1 MELEPYR
8 RSFTVESLPI
18 EIMDHILSY
27 LSYDEIS
34 VYRRVSRHFNG
45 CCQRLLNQGF
55 FRAERFHAQCL
66 KAVKKQLPRRE
77 SERRTHPLAR
87 HCEILTSIETRLSL
101 LSMTFMKYM
110 DMNLCCFIP
119 GKVIDEIF
127 RVLRLVQG
135 AGHGCTTTPPRA
147 HEILQELRDISSM
160 AMEHFDERIAPG
172 LKLHVGPMKPTLGFI
187 GAGHHGPC
195 AITATVPRSSELAT
209 ATSILGRVQKP
220 CVHAAAHSSLT
231 EEIKQVRA
239 ANLSLRKSLTE
250 CKSKLTAQSKKQ
262 CEQEK
267 RAHDQAQLIAEQGS
281 RLAEQEG
288 KLNELN
294 RKLLEQHREF
304 TDVLEEVSRLRE
316 QVASSSS
323 NGVSGIGEPDQS
335 DGAETLQKTMRPRC
349 GRKGSNAARE
359 TTVSSSKRRNADGAL
374 PDIEPSRKRQCKDKV
389 AAEVERP
396 RRTGMATRSRPVKC

>member
-34 VYRRVSRHFNG
+34 IYRRVSRHFNG

-231 EEIKQVRA
+231 EELKQVRA

-262 CEQEK
+262 CDQEK
-267 RAHDQAQLIAEQGS
+267 RVHDQAQLIAEQGS

-304 TDVLEEVSRLRE
+304 ADVLEEVSRLRE

-323 NGVSGIGEPDQS
+323 SGDSGIGEPDQS
-335 DGAETLQKTMRPRC
+335 DGAETLQKAARPRC
-349 GRKGSNAARE
+349 GRKGNNAARE
-359 TTVSSSKRRNADGAL
+359 ATAPSSKRRNADGAL
-374 PDIEPSRKRQCKDKV
+374 PDTEPSRKRQCKDKV

-396 RRTGMATRSRPVKC
+396 RRTGMATRSTLLKC

>member
-1 MELEPYR
+1 MEPEPSR
-8 RSFTVESLPI
+8 RDQSFTVESLPV
-18 EIMDHILSY
+18 EIMDHILGY

-34 VYRRVSRHFNG
+34 VYRRVSRHFNS

-127 RVLRLVQG
+127 RVLRLVKG

-172 LKLHVGPMKPTLGFI
+172 LKLHVGPMKPTLSFI

-195 AITATVPRSSELAT
+195 AVTATVPRSSELA

-231 EEIKQVRA
+231 EELKQARA

-250 CKSKLTAQSKKQ
+250 LKSKLTAQSKKL
-262 CEQEK
+262 CDQEK
-267 RAHDQAQLIAEQGS
+267 RMHDQAQLIAEHGS
-281 RLAEQEG
+281 RLAEQD
-288 KLNELN
+288 

-304 TDVLEEVSRLRE
+304 ADVLEEVSRLRE

-323 NGVSGIGEPDQS
+323 SGGDGELNQS
-335 DGAETLQKTMRPRC
+335 DGADALQKMTRPRC
-349 GRKGSNAARE
+349 GRKGNNATRD
-359 TTVSSSKRRNADGAL
+359 TTAPSSKRRNGHVAL
-374 PDIEPSRKRQCKDKV
+374 PDVEPSRKRHCKDKATV
-389 AAEVERP
+389 EVERP
-396 RRTGMATRSRPVKC
+396 RRTGMATRRRPEK

>member
-220 CVHAAAHSSLT
+220 CVHAAAHLSLT

-304 TDVLEEVSRLRE
+304 ADVLEEVSRLRE

-335 DGAETLQKTMRPRC
+335 DGAEMLQKTMRPRC
-349 GRKGSNAARE
+349 GRKGSNAPRE

-389 AAEVERP
+389 ATEVERP